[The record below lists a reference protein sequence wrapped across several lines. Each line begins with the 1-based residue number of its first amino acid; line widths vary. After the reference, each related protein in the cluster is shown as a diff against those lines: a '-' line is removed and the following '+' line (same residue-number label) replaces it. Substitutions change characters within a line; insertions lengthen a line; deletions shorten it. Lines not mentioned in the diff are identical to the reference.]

1 MQSYADYLMIIS
13 PPDEI
18 KKEISR
24 YKRASVNVI
33 GHFEGMHSTAHI
45 TVTHQVRCKPF
56 LVHPAILRME
66 KRLSSMPPIE
76 LQINGFAYFNH
87 DAMCKTIYAVIEP
100 TPKVDN
106 WFRLLTG
113 EMNIKIKNF
122 VPHITIAK
130 NIPVTAFN
138 KLWPNF
144 ENRRWQANFQVNS
157 LSILERDTF
166 VEYCEYRVHKELFF
180 SNKLREMI

>member
-1 MQSYADYLMIIS
+1 MLSYADYLMIIS

-18 KKEISR
+18 KKEIDR

-45 TVTHQVRCKPF
+45 TITHQVRCKPF
-56 LVHPAILRME
+56 LVYPAISRMQQ
-66 KRLSSMPPIE
+66 RLNTMPPIQ

-87 DAMCKTIYAVIEP
+87 GAVSRTIYAIIER
-100 TPKVDN
+100 TAKTDN

-113 EMNIKIKNF
+113 EMGIKVKNF

-144 ENRRWQANFQVNS
+144 ENRQWQAAFSVNS
-157 LSILERDTF
+157 LTVLEKETF
-166 VEYCEYRVHKELFF
+166 VEYSKYRVHKELFF
-180 SNKLREMI
+180 SNRLKEMF